1 MADVYVNSEE
11 LKLIATGMKT
21 KAASIMEL
29 YQNDA
34 ASAILMGSECLQI
47 SGLDTTT
54 LLNAFNKI
62 FTNLNTRINNL
73 ADFLSTTVANEY
85 DEVSSAIK
93 NEFDNNF
100 ANEIAGILGI
110 SVGAGSGTAE
120 RPSAGNNSSST
131 GDISTGSMARPSYGT
146 SDSTESISNSF
157 IGVGKAG
164 KSASSA
170 ISDISAKTKK
180 PSTTPSASVVR
191 NNIWSETNKAIS
203 NPASSVSNALS
214 GVGKAGKSAS
224 SAISDVAAITKKP
237 STTPSTSVVR
247 NNVWSETSRVTSNPA
262 SNVSNS
268 LSGLGNATS
277 SASSA
282 ISAASKTMSKSNSS
296 TITNGRVDLMQ

>member
-11 LKLIATGMKT
+11 LKLIATSMKT
-21 KAASIMEL
+21 KAASIMES

-34 ASAILMGSECLQI
+34 SSAILMGSECLQI

-62 FTNLNTRINNL
+62 FTNLNTRINAL

-110 SVGAGSGTAE
+110 SVGTGSGTAGT
-120 RPSAGNNSSST
+120 PSTGGSTVGAEIPST
-131 GDISTGSMARPSYGT
+131 GDVSTGSMARPSYGT
-146 SDSTESISNSF
+146 SGSQSNDNYPGLLHDRSQSTIDNVKTSYKPSGSTESISNSF
-157 IGVGKAG
+157 SDVGKAG
-164 KSASSA
+164 NSASSS
-170 ISDISAKTKK
+170 ISDVSAITKK
-180 PSTTPSASVVR
+180 PSTTPSASATR
-191 NNIWSETNKAIS
+191 NNIWSETSKVTS
-203 NPASSVSNALS
+203 NPASSVSSSLS
-214 GVGKAGKSAS
+214 GVGKAG
-224 SAISDVAAITKKP
+224 
-237 STTPSTSVVR
+237 
-247 NNVWSETSRVTSNPA
+247 N
-262 SNVSNS
+262 
-268 LSGLGNATS
+268 

-282 ISAASKTMSKSNSS
+282 ISAANKTMSKTNSS